1 MSFFIVKF
9 YYNKTIDYL
18 ELVRPRYYKKPNPK
32 KVKEWIANNK
42 KLYSNEIKELEFII
56 KTSEKNEFTFSMYNA
71 LVTGRKITPKMLES
85 IERIIKLNSPE
96 HRRKREPWLN
106 TVLPKMSE
114 IKEIIN
120 STTWTSSYK
129 AGAIGFIDSLVR
141 QANRNLRLYEN
152 QMLAANKMYIKAKK
166 RLAIDEKKVKKNEK

>member
-1 MSFFIVKF
+1 M
-9 YYNKTIDYL
+9 
-18 ELVRPRYYKKPNPK
+18 RPRYYKKPNPK

-141 QANRNLRLYEN
+141 QANRNLRLSEN

>member
-1 MSFFIVKF
+1 
-9 YYNKTIDYL
+9 
-18 ELVRPRYYKKPNPK
+18 
-32 KVKEWIANNK
+32 
-42 KLYSNEIKELEFII
+42 
-56 KTSEKNEFTFSMYNA
+56 
-71 LVTGRKITPKMLES
+71 
-85 IERIIKLNSPE
+85 
-96 HRRKREPWLN
+96 
-106 TVLPKMSE
+106 MSE

-141 QANRNLRLYEN
+141 QANRNLRLSEN